1 MKIKLKLRKMHEHSV
16 KHIACNSEQH
26 TWTMHEHDEIP
37 LNTCLECHTEPTQ
50 IHKDQIGISPI
61 KILEIFS
68 QNHEP
73 LPIFKKSLI
82 LETLT

>member
-1 MKIKLKLRKMHEHSV
+1 MHEHSV

-37 LNTCLECHTEPTQ
+37 LNICLECHTGPTQ
-50 IHKDQIGISPI
+50 IHTDQMGLSPI
-61 KILEIFS
+61 TILKKHS
-68 QNHEP
+68 QKHEP
-73 LPIFKKSLI
+73 QPIFEKSPI